1 MELPMPRLASRVN
14 TPALDAQWEPHWAD
28 ELGWEK

>member
-14 TPALDAQWEPHWAD
+14 PPVLSARWEPYWAD
-28 ELGWEK
+28 EVSWEK